1 MYNKKLDLLKEELKI
16 TMVHA
21 EEIIKEY
28 IEILTEQ
35 AVDNYFNQL
44 DETKQ
49 MLLAYSL
56 LSEMGYQ
63 TFDEF
68 VNANKQEMEPEEEPE
83 KEPEMEPEEHNDD
96 DVQAMIEEYVQIA
109 MRLRN
114 MID

>member
-1 MYNKKLDLLKEELKI
+1 MYNKKLELLKEELKI

-83 KEPEMEPEEHNDD
+83 MEPEEHND
-96 DVQAMIEEYVQIA
+96 VQAMIDL
-109 MRLRN
+109 MRLLVEKK
-114 MID
+114 

>member
-68 VNANKQEMEPEEEPE
+68 VNANKQEMEPE
-83 KEPEMEPEEHNDD
+83 MEPEEHNDD

>member
-1 MYNKKLDLLKEELKI
+1 MYNKKLELLKEELKI
-16 TMVHA
+16 TMVHV

-28 IEILTEQ
+28 IEILTKQ

-68 VNANKQEMEPEEEPE
+68 LNANKQEMEPEEESE
-83 KEPEMEPEEHNDD
+83 EEPDNDD
-96 DVQAMIEEYVQIA
+96 DVQALIEEYIQTA

>member
-1 MYNKKLDLLKEELKI
+1 MYNKKIELLKEELKI
-16 TMVHA
+16 TMVHV

-28 IEILTEQ
+28 IEILTKQ

-68 VNANKQEMEPEEEPE
+68 LNANKQEMEPEEESE
-83 KEPEMEPEEHNDD
+83 EEPDNDD
-96 DVQAMIEEYVQIA
+96 DVQALIEEYIQTA